1 MVSQPPED
9 LVTSLTPN
17 PAPNDRSTSS
27 DVRPA
32 ASEAEAKEHSDSR
45 FDNIERR
52 AAQEASMMR
61 TRWWTIAGVL
71 VLGMVI
77 WLLFTR

>member
-1 MVSQPPED
+1 LEA

-17 PAPNDRSTSS
+17 PAPSDRSTTP

-32 ASEAEAKEHSDSR
+32 VSAAEVKEHSDER
-45 FDNIERR
+45 FNNIERR

-61 TRWWTIAGVL
+61 TRWWTIAGVVVLGL
-71 VLGMVI
+71 VL